1 MAAKAG
7 LQMNNEVLAVVEV
20 SPGRRWMGIIML
32 AGLGGLLI
40 YVAFVA
46 PPEPAWQAFL
56 IVVGALALWMAE
68 RMHRATE
75 HRIELTETELRTS
88 EGQVIALVSEVV
100 SIDRGILA
108 IKPSNGFMIKTRQP
122 GPRAWRP
129 GMWWRIGRRVGVG
142 GVTSAGQTKAMSE
155 VLSALLAVR
164 VKDDK

>member
-1 MAAKAG
+1 
-7 LQMNNEVLAVVEV
+7 MNNEVLAVVGV
-20 SPGRRWMGIIML
+20 SPARRWIGIIML
-32 AGLGGLLI
+32 AGLGGLVI
-40 YVAFVA
+40 YVAFA
-46 PPEPAWQAFL
+46 TPPEPIWQAFL

-88 EGQVIALVSEVV
+88 DGQVLALVSEIV
-100 SIDRGILA
+100 SLDRGVLA
-108 IKPSNGFMIKTRQP
+108 IKPSNGFIVKTRNP

-129 GMWWRIGRRVGVG
+129 GMWWRVGRRVGVG

-164 VKDDK
+164 IQDDK